1 MVDVKEIKS
10 IELVPFTLMTS
21 SISAILALI
30 YAIILLLT
38 FGILAAVIPAA
49 GLVFASLGL
58 SMIVI
63 FPIGSF
69 PDLHYTIICNCTH
82 LQHVST

>member
-49 GLVFASLGL
+49 GLDICKSW
-58 SMIVI
+58 SINDSH
-63 FPIGSF
+63 FPNWKF
-69 PDLHYTIICNCTH
+69 PGLHYTIICNCTH
-82 LQHVST
+82 LQHA